1 MSQELE
7 DRFESFA
14 RSVRDF
20 CQKLKWDA
28 INLKYIR
35 QLIRASASV
44 AANYVEAS
52 DHIGKADEKMK
63 IRISRREA
71 KGCAGFL
78 RLVLLYGNK
87 TLEFERA
94 KIRQETVQIRNILS
108 TILKK
113 LG

>member
-28 INLKYIR
+28 INLEYIR

-52 DHIGKADEKMK
+52 DDIGKADEKMK

-78 RLVLLYGNK
+78 RLVLLY
-87 TLEFERA
+87 
-94 KIRQETVQIRNILS
+94 
-108 TILKK
+108 
-113 LG
+113 

>member
-20 CQKLKWDA
+20 CQKLKWDV
-28 INLKYIR
+28 INGEYIR

-78 RLVLLYGNK
+78 RLVLLY
-87 TLEFERA
+87 
-94 KIRQETVQIRNILS
+94 
-108 TILKK
+108 
-113 LG
+113 

>member
-28 INLKYIR
+28 FNLEYIR

-52 DHIGKADEKMK
+52 DDIGKADEKMK
-63 IRISRREA
+63 NQNIQKRGKGMCCFPKISTA
-71 KGCAGFL
+71 LWK
-78 RLVLLYGNK
+78 
-87 TLEFERA
+87 
-94 KIRQETVQIRNILS
+94 
-108 TILKK
+108 
-113 LG
+113 